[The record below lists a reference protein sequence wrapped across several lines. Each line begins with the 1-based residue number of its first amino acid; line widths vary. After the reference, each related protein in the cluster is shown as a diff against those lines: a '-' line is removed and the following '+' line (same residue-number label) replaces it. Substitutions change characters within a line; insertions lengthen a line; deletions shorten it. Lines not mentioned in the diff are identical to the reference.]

1 MEERKRLDHIMA
13 AGQTHIVYMNGNKIC
28 PVCAGTMATIPG
40 MDLAYRCIDCRT
52 RFEIVDL
59 ASEKEMILK
68 EVS

>member
-1 MEERKRLDHIMA
+1 MERQRVNHIMA
-13 AGQTHIVYMNGNKIC
+13 AGRMHIVYMNGNKIC
-28 PVCAGTMATIPG
+28 PVCAGTMATVPG